1 MEGFKLI
8 LFYFAAISLITVIVT
23 AADKMNSKTGRRR
36 VPEDFLLTLAIL
48 GGAGFEYLTMKIIRH
63 KTRHK
68 KFMAGLPVLFVLQI
82 VLIAILYIYTQ
93 RG

>member
-36 VPEDFLLTLAIL
+36 VPEDFLLTLAIR
-48 GGAGFEYLTMKIIRH
+48 GGAEIGRASCRER
-63 KTRHK
+63 
-68 KFMAGLPVLFVLQI
+68 V
-82 VLIAILYIYTQ
+82 
-93 RG
+93 